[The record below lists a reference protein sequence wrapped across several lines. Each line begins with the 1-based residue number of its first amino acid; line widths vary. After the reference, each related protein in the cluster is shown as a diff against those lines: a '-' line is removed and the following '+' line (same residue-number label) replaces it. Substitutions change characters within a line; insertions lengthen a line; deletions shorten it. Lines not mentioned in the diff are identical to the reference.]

1 MQGKNGTP
9 AYSLYIGA
17 MDCSTARQISML
29 DKDAAPGMRW
39 YSILSASSPG
49 DLENAN
55 AGGDGADQNAPL
67 HVFPGVCQVTVVQN
81 KYNTVRDKYRQ
92 SYFEDMIVRNI
103 I

>member
-17 MDCSTARQISML
+17 MDCSTARQIPML

-49 DLENAN
+49 DLGNAN

-81 KYNTVRDKYRQ
+81 TTQHSINTDNPILK
-92 SYFEDMIVRNI
+92 I
-103 I
+103 

>member
-1 MQGKNGTP
+1 
-9 AYSLYIGA
+9 
-17 MDCSTARQISML
+17 ML

-49 DLENAN
+49 DLGNAN

-81 KYNTVRDKYRQ
+81 TTQHAINTDNPILK
-92 SYFEDMIVRNI
+92 I
-103 I
+103 